1 MPSDMRETTWSL
13 RTRQTIP
20 LSYLCHD
27 RFCCL
32 YSFINDAKHLKE
44 KTMKKKKKEWESAHI
59 IGEKIVTSTSHYNS
73 DIKEKE
79 QEETKGGYH
88 TLPNGK

>member
-1 MPSDMRETTWSL
+1 
-13 RTRQTIP
+13 
-20 LSYLCHD
+20 
-27 RFCCL
+27 
-32 YSFINDAKHLKE
+32 
-44 KTMKKKKKEWESAHI
+44 MKKKKKEWESAHI